1 MLRKIFGNQK
11 LRAQKRSKIAASLAN
26 KWSKNFDEMPHY
38 HLITPCDGEWIR
50 PTLTPCKIMVPW
62 AHSSQPPNGI
72 SIRSAFFAVLNCWW
86 TWPTDPQT
94 HTKRDRQTDRA
105 RYSVCSNSPH
115 LKPRPH
121 QRQCRQKRN
130 RRHCCQKHNV
140 AGFGDNVAVYGD
152 IVAGVDGALSN
163 ACDAT

>member
-1 MLRKIFGNQK
+1 
-11 LRAQKRSKIAASLAN
+11 
-26 KWSKNFDEMPHY
+26 MPHY

-121 QRQCRQKRN
+121 QRQCRRLW
-130 RRHCCQKHNV
+130 RHCRWCGR
-140 AGFGDNVAVYGD
+140 GFKQCMR
-152 IVAGVDGALSN
+152 
-163 ACDAT
+163 CDLIMWSIEDCKRKTQQLLII